1 MTNGSCGKRWQLS
14 SRWVSKHQVHAGTTA
29 SSGYHTFEEEK
40 KTLSNSLWDQM
51 GWNLK
56 TKPKWLQI
64 MGLRFQQNSGI
75 PLGGVWSQHG
85 VCSQLLFKWEGRNK
99 KEVNVTCTH
108 LGSPNPTQGNVTP
121 NTLSSFQ
128 SGRYIPLWFQYNSHN
143 LLLPS
148 LT

>member
-1 MTNGSCGKRWQLS
+1 MGAVAKDGSSAQDELASTRCMREPLL
-14 SRWVSKHQVHAGTTA
+14 HQAITHLRRR
-29 SSGYHTFEEEK
+29 K

-64 MGLRFQQNSGI
+64 MGLRFHQNSGI

>member
-1 MTNGSCGKRWQLS
+1 MGAVAKDGSSAQDELASTRCMREPLL
-14 SRWVSKHQVHAGTTA
+14 HQPITHLRRR
-29 SSGYHTFEEEK
+29 K

-64 MGLRFQQNSGI
+64 MGLRFHQNSGI
-75 PLGGVWSQHG
+75 PLGDVWSQHG
-85 VCSQLLFKWEGRNK
+85 VCSQLLSKWEGRNK

>member
-1 MTNGSCGKRWQLS
+1 MGAVAKDGSSAQDELASTRCMREPLLHQAITHLRRRKKHWVIPCGTKWAET
-14 SRWVSKHQVHAGTTA
+14 SRQ
-29 SSGYHTFEEEK
+29 
-40 KTLSNSLWDQM
+40 
-51 GWNLK
+51 
-56 TKPKWLQI
+56 KPKWLQI
-64 MGLRFQQNSGI
+64 MGLRFHQNSGI

-85 VCSQLLFKWEGRNK
+85 VCSQLLSKWEGRNK

>member
-1 MTNGSCGKRWQLS
+1 MGAVAKDGSSAQDELASTRCMREPLL
-14 SRWVSKHQVHAGTTA
+14 HQAITHLRRR
-29 SSGYHTFEEEK
+29 K

-64 MGLRFQQNSGI
+64 MGLRFHQNSGI
-75 PLGGVWSQHG
+75 PLGSVWSQHG

>member
-1 MTNGSCGKRWQLS
+1 MGAVAKDGSSAQDELASTRCMQEPLL
-14 SRWVSKHQVHAGTTA
+14 HQAITHLRRR
-29 SSGYHTFEEEK
+29 K

-64 MGLRFQQNSGI
+64 MGLRFHQNSGI

-85 VCSQLLFKWEGRNK
+85 VCSQLLSKWEGRNK

>member
-1 MTNGSCGKRWQLS
+1 MGAVAKDGSSAQDELASTRCMREPLL
-14 SRWVSKHQVHAGTTA
+14 HQAITHLRRR
-29 SSGYHTFEEEK
+29 K

>member
-1 MTNGSCGKRWQLS
+1 MGAVAKDGSSAQDELASTRCMREPLL
-14 SRWVSKHQVHAGTTA
+14 HQAITHLRRR
-29 SSGYHTFEEEK
+29 K

-85 VCSQLLFKWEGRNK
+85 VCSQLLSKWEGRNK

>member
-1 MTNGSCGKRWQLS
+1 MGAVAKDGSSAQDELASTRCMREPLL
-14 SRWVSKHQVHAGTTA
+14 HQAITHLRRR
-29 SSGYHTFEEEK
+29 K

-64 MGLRFQQNSGI
+64 MGLRFHQNSGI

-85 VCSQLLFKWEGRNK
+85 VCSQLLSKWEGRNK

>member
-1 MTNGSCGKRWQLS
+1 MGAVAKDGSSAQDELASTRCMQEPLL
-14 SRWVSKHQVHAGTTA
+14 HQAITHLRRR
-29 SSGYHTFEEEK
+29 K

-64 MGLRFQQNSGI
+64 MGLRFHQNSGI
-75 PLGGVWSQHG
+75 PLGSVWSQHG

>member
-1 MTNGSCGKRWQLS
+1 MGAVAKDGSSAQDELASTRCMREPLL
-14 SRWVSKHQVHAGTTA
+14 HQAITHLRRR
-29 SSGYHTFEEEK
+29 K

-64 MGLRFQQNSGI
+64 MGLRFHQNSGI
-75 PLGGVWSQHG
+75 PLGSVWSQHG
-85 VCSQLLFKWEGRNK
+85 VCSQLLSKWEGRNK

>member
-1 MTNGSCGKRWQLS
+1 MGAVAKDGSSAQDELASTRCMQEPLL
-14 SRWVSKHQVHAGTTA
+14 HQAITHLRRR
-29 SSGYHTFEEEK
+29 K

-64 MGLRFQQNSGI
+64 MGLRFHQNSGI